1 MGQDD
6 NWQPTLLTEQAPV
19 PANVAVSEGIITWED
34 SPYALLYAVCKDGK
48 VVAFT
53 TESTY
58 TPTENGSYSVRAANE
73 MGGLSAA
80 SVAVEIAEA
89 TAIENVDANDNLNV
103 NVPVKVIKNGRLYI
117 GDFNI
122 SGQRVK

>member
-1 MGQDD
+1 
-6 NWQPTLLTEQAPV
+6 
-19 PANVAVSEGIITWED
+19 
-34 SPYALLYAVCKDGK
+34 
-48 VVAFT
+48 VAFT
-53 TESTY
+53 TEGTY

-89 TAIENVDANDNLNV
+89 TAIENVNANDNLNV